1 MVCSAGARPRPYV
14 PCQWLAERRSSWAS
28 LTWHLAT
35 LRASPTTMSSALRRG
50 LRGSAGALRGALSGA
65 PFGAQPSAVLLLRTR
80 GFSAAAPPD
89 NDLVVVGGG
98 PGGYVAAIK
107 AAQMG
112 LRVTCVEKRGTLG
125 GTCLNVGC
133 IPSKAR
139 AHHAQPGVPRV
150 PRLRPAPA
158 ARSCTKAGQRP
169 CGATCN
175 RPGVLMRACA
185 PRARAGAAA
194 QQPDV

>member
-1 MVCSAGARPRPYV
+1 
-14 PCQWLAERRSSWAS
+14 
-28 LTWHLAT
+28 
-35 LRASPTTMSSALRRG
+35 MSSALRRM
-50 LRGSAGALRGALSGA
+50 RGGAGALRGALSSSAFSA
-65 PFGAQPSAVLLLRTR
+65 PQGSPSLVLLVARTR

-107 AAQMG
+107 AAQLG

-139 AHHAQPGVPRV
+139 
-150 PRLRPAPA
+150 LRRTCDAPAPA
-158 ARSCTKAGQRP
+158 KRPRDAPPARSGRGRQDPR
-169 CGATCN
+169 GATC
-175 RPGVLMRACA
+175 
-185 PRARAGAAA
+185 AAA
-194 QQPDV
+194 SC

>member
-1 MVCSAGARPRPYV
+1 
-14 PCQWLAERRSSWAS
+14 
-28 LTWHLAT
+28 
-35 LRASPTTMSSALRRG
+35 MSSALRRG
-50 LRGSAGALRGALSGA
+50 LRGSAGALRGALSAA

-133 IPSKAR
+133 SPSKAR
-139 AHHAQPGVPRV
+139 SQSVRHCVVAA
-150 PRLRPAPA
+150 PRLRLALA
-158 ARSCTKAGQRP
+158 ARS
-169 CGATCN
+169 
-175 RPGVLMRACA
+175 A
-185 PRARAGAAA
+185 PRPSQDLAAPLA
-194 QQPDV
+194 TERGC